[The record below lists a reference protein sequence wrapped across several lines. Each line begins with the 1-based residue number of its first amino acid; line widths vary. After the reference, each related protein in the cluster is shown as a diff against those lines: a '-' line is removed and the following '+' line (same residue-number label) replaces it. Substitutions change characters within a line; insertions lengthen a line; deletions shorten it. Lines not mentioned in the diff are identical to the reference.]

1 MCGVPKNHNTTVF
14 VMDIGSQ
21 VVISQY
27 KMDLFPLA
35 VRAPRNYFLCQYK
48 GSRRVWNPSYKTD
61 LESKFWFLFA
71 VFFSRLFGGVF
82 PDKIV
87 VISPKSR
94 RFFSTNSGLF
104 FGNPCR
110 SDFKFKVADHQL
122 DWRITSA

>member
-71 VFFSRLFGGVF
+71 VFFSRLLVVF
-82 PDKIV
+82 FPT
-87 VISPKSR
+87 KSLSSVQKAGDFSVPIQV
-94 RFFSTNSGLF
+94 FFSEIRAGPISSSKL
-104 FGNPCR
+104 
-110 SDFKFKVADHQL
+110 Q
-122 DWRITSA
+122 ITS